1 MTTAAVLAEFEPL
14 RMGLAHAL
22 TAAGIDVIRQA
33 HTIAQ
38 IVDETAPEAPDV
50 QVMELRALGPDL
62 EALEGLDGWLQ
73 RQRIVLLGSLAGVSP
88 ASPPVVRLLT
98 EPKSVAF
105 VGSEGN
111 VARLIEIV
119 RMVADGLFVAD
130 MDTLRPMFARL
141 SLFAGAAQADAS
153 AEQLS
158 PREIEVLRL
167 VAQGM
172 DNRTIAADLSLSE
185 GTVKAHV
192 SHILA
197 KLAVRTRAELV
208 RYALTT
214 EVIPFELQPDD
225 EHSAGM
231 SARVHRHIT
240 LRFTAGDEP
249 SNTSNDPADD
259 PRN

>member
-22 TAAGIDVIRQA
+22 AAAGIDVVRQV
-33 HTIAQ
+33 HTFTQMI
-38 IVDETAPEAPDV
+38 DETSADPPDV
-50 QVMELRALGPDL
+50 QVIELRALGPEL

-73 RQRIVLLGSLAGVSP
+73 GQRIVVLGSLASVSAMSIP
-88 ASPPVVRLLT
+88 MIRLLT

-111 VARLIEIV
+111 VSRLIEIV

-130 MDTLRPMFARL
+130 MDTLRPVLARL
-141 SLFAGAAQADAS
+141 SLFAGSAQTDAS
-153 AEQLS
+153 PEQLS

-167 VAQGM
+167 VAQGL
-172 DNRTIAADLSLSE
+172 DNRTIADDLSLSE

-192 SHILA
+192 SHILS

-214 EVIPFELQPDD
+214 EVIPFELQSND
-225 EHSAGM
+225 EQSHGV
-231 SARVHRHIT
+231 SARMHRHIT
-240 LRFTAGDEP
+240 LRFTAGGTP
-249 SNTSNDPADD
+249 SNHAIEPADESD
-259 PRN
+259 N